1 MQEIKYKVA
10 PNVPGIEKAKFG
22 NAGFII
28 KASQSKTLMPGVSVP
43 IPTGVTFQLPHCT
56 EGQTNSI
63 QLQIV
68 PLDELAKENVDLT
81 PGMITE
87 KDYDKPVDIRLKSSS
102 KRPFKVTPGMA
113 IAMLVPVHVL
123 HLPAIEVDE
132 IEGPGL
138 PEA

>member
-1 MQEIKYKVA
+1 MQEIKYKVD
-10 PNVPGIEKAKFG
+10 PNVPGIENAKFG

-28 KASQSKTLMPGVSVP
+28 KASQSKTLIPGVSVP
-43 IPTGVTFQLPHCT
+43 IPTGVTFQLPDCT
-56 EGQTNSI
+56 EGQTNRI

-68 PLDELAKENVDLT
+68 PLDELAKKDVDVT
-81 PGMITE
+81 SGMITG
-87 KDYDKPVDIRLKSSS
+87 KDYDKPVEIRLKSSS

-113 IAMLVPVHVL
+113 IAMLVPVNVL

>member
-1 MQEIKYKVA
+1 MQEIKYKVD

-43 IPTGVTFQLPHCT
+43 VPTGVTFQLPHCT
-56 EGQTNSI
+56 EGQTNCI

-68 PLDELAKENVDLT
+68 PLDELAKENVDVT

-102 KRPFKVTPGMA
+102 KRPFKVTPGMV

>member
-56 EGQTNSI
+56 ERQTNCI

-68 PLDELAKENVDLT
+68 PLGELAAKDVDVT

-87 KDYDKPVDIRLKSSS
+87 KDYDKPVEIRLKSSS

-123 HLPAIEVDE
+123 HLPAIEVDD

>member
-22 NAGFII
+22 NAGFVI
-28 KASQSKTLMPGVSVP
+28 KASQNKTLMPGASVP

-56 EGQTNSI
+56 EGQTNCI

-68 PLDELAKENVDLT
+68 PLGELAAKDVDVT

-132 IEGPGL
+132 IEGPEL

>member
-56 EGQTNSI
+56 EGQTNCI
-63 QLQIV
+63 QLQVV
-68 PLDELAKENVDLT
+68 PLDELAAKDVDVT

>member
-1 MQEIKYKVA
+1 MQEIKYKVD

-43 IPTGVTFQLPHCT
+43 VPTGVTFQLPHCT
-56 EGQTNSI
+56 EGQTNCI

-68 PLDELAKENVDLT
+68 PLDELAKENVDVT

-87 KDYDKPVDIRLKSSS
+87 KDYDKPVEIRLKSSS
-102 KRPFKVTPGMA
+102 KIPFKVTPGMV

>member
-1 MQEIKYKVA
+1 MQEIKYTVD

-28 KASQSKTLMPGVSVP
+28 KASQSKTLMHGVSVP

-56 EGQTNSI
+56 EGQTNCI

-68 PLDELAKENVDLT
+68 PLDELAKKDVDIT

-87 KDYDKPVDIRLKSSS
+87 KDYDKPVEILLKSSG
-102 KRPFKVTPGMA
+102 KKPFKVTPGMA

-123 HLPAIEVDE
+123 HLPAIEVDD

>member
-10 PNVPGIEKAKFG
+10 PNVPGIEEAKFG
-22 NAGFII
+22 NDGFII

-56 EGQTNSI
+56 EGQTNCI

-68 PLDELAKENVDLT
+68 PLDELAAKDVDVT

-87 KDYDKPVDIRLKSSS
+87 KDYDKPVEIRLKSSS

>member
-1 MQEIKYKVA
+1 MQEIKYKVD

-56 EGQTNSI
+56 EGQTNCI
-63 QLQIV
+63 QLQVV
-68 PLDELAKENVDLT
+68 PLDELAAKDVDVT

-87 KDYDKPVDIRLKSSS
+87 KDYDKPVEIRLKSSS
-102 KRPFKVTPGMA
+102 KIPFKVTPGMV

-123 HLPAIEVDE
+123 HLPAIEVDD